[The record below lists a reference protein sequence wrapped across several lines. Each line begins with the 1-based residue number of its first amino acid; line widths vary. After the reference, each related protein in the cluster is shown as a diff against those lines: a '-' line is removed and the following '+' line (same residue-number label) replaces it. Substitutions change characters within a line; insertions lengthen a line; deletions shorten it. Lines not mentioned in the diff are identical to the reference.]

1 MIYWRKYVVVEKDAK
16 IASPWNLFIFELN
29 PDWHVCFCF
38 INAKTV
44 HKIPLFSA
52 NVILILDFC
61 CFVCC
66 SSFDVSREN
75 SLVSEEEVANICSDL
90 RRLTV
95 NGETENG
102 YVRVLPSPRVSPDIF
117 NSVPGVIVTSD
128 SDETSGELSTLNVT

>member
-1 MIYWRKYVVVEKDAK
+1 MPGI
-16 IASPWNLFIFELN
+16 SSF
-29 PDWHVCFCF
+29 HVF
-38 INAKTV
+38 
-44 HKIPLFSA
+44 
-52 NVILILDFC
+52 
-61 CFVCC
+61 C

-128 SDETSGELSTLNVT
+128 SDETSGESYNVD